1 MIYFR
6 HSDLSDKYHVSL
18 KTVHN
23 WIDGAKQGK
32 VNLKLHSVT
41 NRTYVAN
48 TPENLLVLNDLAD
61 KGKKYRNTLHHKIIQ
76 PKAEFYNILNSRQIL
91 DIINSLN
98 VHKELPKQY
107 NYLEEG
113 ATNWDSWIKRLST
126 EKESTNILQGTV
138 ELVNAH
144 LQTVD
149 RLLSDNK
156 KINIIDLGAGN
167 AYPVKELLHHF
178 YERNL
183 LNRYIALDISPTMLA
198 IAERHVKEWY
208 GEDFPFEGYVRDMT
222 RDQFDDLLV
231 DDMLEDNAETTANLV
246 LLLGGTPTNLPKYDS
261 PFRTAYNSMSSNDL
275 LLHIIK
281 PDSEA
286 SRQYFDFSTVSD
298 SADKLSSEDQNGYLL
313 NLLNIDPS
321 LYNVERGFDQEQM
334 IRYVRIRLKTS
345 ITIKFNFDKVERSV
359 NLEKNETILLLRMM
373 HLSALEIISAQEN
386 LGFTLLESSL
396 TKDRQF
402 LLTICGLEKKPSS
415 K

>member
-1 MIYFR
+1 MIYFK
-6 HSDLSDKYHVSL
+6 HADLSEKYHVSL

-23 WIDGAKQGK
+23 WIDSAKQGK

-48 TPENLLVLNDLAD
+48 TPENLLILNDLSD

-76 PKAEFYNILNSRQIL
+76 PKPQFYKALSSRQIL
-91 DIINSLN
+91 DLINSLN

-107 NYLEEG
+107 NYLKEG
-113 ATNWDSWIKRLST
+113 ATNWDEWIKRLST
-126 EKESTNILQGTV
+126 EKESTNILQGTI
-138 ELVNAH
+138 ELINAH

-156 KINIIDLGAGN
+156 KINIIDLGVGN
-167 AYPVKELLHHF
+167 AYPVKELLTHF
-178 YERNL
+178 YKLGL
-183 LNRYIALDISPTMLA
+183 LNRYIALDISPKMLS
-198 IAERHVKEWY
+198 IAEQHVKEWF
-208 GEDFPFEGYVRDMT
+208 GEDFPFEGHIRDMT

-231 DDMLEDNAETTANLV
+231 DDMLNDDTETTANLV
-246 LLLGGTPTNLPKYDS
+246 LLLGGTPTNFPKYDS

-281 PDSEA
+281 PDSDA
-286 SRQYFDFSTVSD
+286 SRQYFDFSTIPNVS
-298 SADKLSSEDQNGYLL
+298 DKLSPEDQNGYLL

-321 LYNVERGFDQEQM
+321 LYDVERGFDQKQM

-345 ITIKFNFDKVERSV
+345 ITLKFTFNKVERSV

-373 HLSALEIISAQEN
+373 HLSALEIISTQEN

-402 LLTICGLEKKPSS
+402 LLTICRLEKKPSS
-415 K
+415 H